1 MAVSLGQ
8 ALSFM
13 PGMQTTPPATLP
25 KRAVFKSLIT
35 TASTPEVVEAIFEL
49 AAGRMG
55 SYVCFA
61 NVHML
66 MEADGD
72 AGFQQ
77 ILNQADLALPDGAP
91 VALYL
96 QRRYK
101 QPQARQP
108 GMDLLPLLLAEAAVR
123 QKSVCFY
130 GGAPHVLAALQA
142 RIAAELPTLKVV
154 GAISPPYR
162 ALTAGEQAAYL
173 DQINQADPDL
183 LFVALGCPKQE
194 RWMAAHKGTI
204 KACMLG
210 VGQAFLT
217 YAGLERRLPPAL
229 RKLPV
234 EWLYR
239 LLLEPRRL
247 FKRYAIT
254 NSRFIWKVL
263 RGH

>member
-1 MAVSLGQ
+1 
-8 ALSFM
+8 M
-13 PGMQTTPPATLP
+13 PGMQTAPKAPLP

-35 TASTPEVVEAIFEL
+35 TAATPEVVEAIFGL
-49 AAGRMG
+49 AAGRQG

-66 MEADGD
+66 MEAEADP
-72 AGFQQ
+72 GFQQ
-77 ILNQADLALPDGAP
+77 ILNEADMALPDGAP

-101 QPQARQP
+101 LPQARQP
-108 GMDLLPLLLAEAAVR
+108 GMDLLPQLLAEAARR

-130 GGAPHVLAALQA
+130 GGAPHVLVALQA
-142 RIAAELPTLKVV
+142 RIAAELPTLKVT

-162 ALTAGEQAAYL
+162 QLTEAEQAAYL
-173 DQINQADPDL
+173 AEINQADPDL

-194 RWMAAHKGTI
+194 KWMAQHKGSI

-217 YAGLERRLPPAL
+217 YAGLEKRLPPAL
-229 RKLPV
+229 RKLPI

-239 LLLEPRRL
+239 LALEPRRL

-254 NSRFIWKVL
+254 NTRFLCKVL